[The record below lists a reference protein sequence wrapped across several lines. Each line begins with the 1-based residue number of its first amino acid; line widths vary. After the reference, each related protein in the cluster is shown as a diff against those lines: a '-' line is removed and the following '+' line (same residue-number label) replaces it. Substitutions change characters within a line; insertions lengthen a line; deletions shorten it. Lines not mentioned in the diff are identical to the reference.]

1 MVTMWKTKK
10 TSILIVLTVTLLSAC
25 SSKKIDWL
33 DTAQWKKDYRGCD
46 GYRAQLIPQL
56 TQNATQLAGND
67 DLYFFNVIG
76 KPNRVSY
83 GDRSRKTFVYI
94 LSPGPQCEKSTQ
106 ADALF
111 IEFNATGTAQ
121 LLYIKKLVE

>member
-1 MVTMWKTKK
+1 MATMWKTKK

-25 SSKKIDWL
+25 SSNKLEWL
-33 DTAQWKKDYRGCD
+33 DTTLWKKDYRGCV
-46 GYRAQLIPQL
+46 GYRAQLIPQIIKS
-56 TQNATQLAGND
+56 TTQLAGKD
-67 DLYFFNVIG
+67 DLYFFKVIG

-83 GDRSRKTFVYI
+83 GDRSRKTFVYY
-94 LSPGPQCEKSTQ
+94 LSPGKDCDKTSQ

-121 LLYIKKLVE
+121 LLYIKKLVD